1 MPHVDKPVYMGHV
14 NKVDRFVYTCRMNI
28 NPEALSARD
37 RILTTAHDLFYR
49 DGIRAT
55 GIDRIIKESGVTK
68 VTFYRH
74 YPSKDDLIRAYLEY
88 RHTYWMA
95 WFSEALERHRQSS
108 GNVQAVILSVLAE
121 WFDSQVFRGCAFI
134 NATVEFDSDLPRLR
148 EIIQRHKTDMAEAL
162 VAQLRGTALDGKAL
176 AVAMAIDGAI
186 VLTQIE
192 GQSDSALKG
201 LAEILVALGR

>member
-1 MPHVDKPVYMGHV
+1 MPHL
-14 NKVDRFVYTCRMNI
+14 NKVDRFVYTACMNVQ
-28 NPEALSARD
+28 PEALSAREK
-37 RILTTAHDLFYR
+37 ILVKAHELFYR

-95 WFSEALERHRQSS
+95 WFSEAIERHRQSS

-148 EIIQRHKTDMAEAL
+148 EFIKRHKAEMAAAL
-162 VAQLRGTALDGKAL
+162 VAQLRGTTLDGKAL

-186 VLTQIE
+186 VLAQIE
-192 GQSDSALKG
+192 GKSDVALKG
-201 LAEILVALGR
+201 LSEILAALGITPTLGD

>member
-1 MPHVDKPVYMGHV
+1 MTSK
-14 NKVDRFVYTCRMNI
+14 TT
-28 NPEALSARD
+28 ALTARD

-88 RHTYWMA
+88 RHTYWMT
-95 WFSEALERHRQSS
+95 WFAEAVERHRLATDD
-108 GNVQAVILSVLAE
+108 VQVVILDVLGE

-134 NATVEFDSDLPRLR
+134 NAAVEFDADLPGLR
-148 EIIQRHKTDMAEAL
+148 EIIQRHKAEMAQAL
-162 VAQLRGTALDGKAL
+162 VAQLRGTVLEGKAL
-176 AVAMAIDGAI
+176 AVALAIDGAI
-186 VLTQIE
+186 VLAQIN
-192 GQSDSALKG
+192 GQSDMALKG
-201 LAEILVALGR
+201 LSEILAALGRKTAPGD

>member
-1 MPHVDKPVYMGHV
+1 MKS
-14 NKVDRFVYTCRMNI
+14 KSA
-28 NPEALSARD
+28 ALN
-37 RILTTAHDLFYR
+37 AHDKILLKAHELFYR
-49 DGIRAT
+49 NGIRAT

-108 GNVQAVILSVLAE
+108 GGVQAVILCALAE

-148 EIIQRHKTDMAEAL
+148 EIIQRHKAEMAQALTD
-162 VAQLRGTALDGKAL
+162 QLHGTTLAGMAL

-186 VLTQIE
+186 VRAQID
-192 GQSDSALKG
+192 GQSD
-201 LAEILVALGR
+201 VALGGLGEILAALGNQQRSGE

>member
-1 MPHVDKPVYMGHV
+1 MD
-14 NKVDRFVYTCRMNI
+14 I
-28 NPEALSARD
+28 NLEALSARD
-37 RILTTAHDLFYR
+37 KILLKAHELFYR

-55 GIDRIIKESGVTK
+55 GIDRIIKEAGVTK

-88 RHTYWMA
+88 RHASWMA
-95 WFSEALERHRQSS
+95 WFTAASERHRRPF
-108 GNVQAVILSVLAE
+108 GDVYAVILDVLAE
-121 WFDSQVFRGCAFI
+121 WFESEAFRGCAFI

-148 EIIQRHKTDMAEAL
+148 EIIQRHKTEMAEAL

-192 GQSDSALKG
+192 GQSSRALKG
-201 LAEILVALGR
+201 LGEILVALGR

>member
-1 MPHVDKPVYMGHV
+1 MTKENVVL
-14 NKVDRFVYTCRMNI
+14 T
-28 NPEALSARD
+28 ARD
-37 RILTTAHDLFYR
+37 KILLKAHELFYR

-74 YPSKDDLIRAYLEY
+74 YPSKDDLILAYLEY

-95 WFSEALERHRQSS
+95 WFTEAVERHRRDS
-108 GNVQAVILSVLAE
+108 GDIQKVILGVLAE

-134 NATVEFDSDLPRLR
+134 NAMVEFDSDLPRLR
-148 EIIQRHKTDMAEAL
+148 EIIQGHKAEMGDAL
-162 VAQLRGTALDGKAL
+162 IAQLRGTALDGQAL

-186 VLTQIE
+186 VKAQID
-192 GQSDSALKG
+192 GQSALALKG
-201 LAEILVALGR
+201 LREILAALGNQQQPGK